1 VFWRDTGTNE
11 DEDDVEAREG
21 ACSMETA
28 MFWGGCRREGD
39 GQEAVTLFVRAVA
52 TGRHCGIA
60 AVGPV
65 QRKEMGAVLVVD
77 RQIRRCLGGRRGRWQ
92 LREREWPRGG
102 RGGELRW

>member
-1 VFWRDTGTNE
+1 MFWRDTGTNE

-52 TGRHCGIA
+52 AGRQAGCEDQSA
-60 AVGPV
+60 SSTAELQREGPSSEK
-65 QRKEMGAVLVVD
+65 R
-77 RQIRRCLGGRRGRWQ
+77 
-92 LREREWPRGG
+92 
-102 RGGELRW
+102 

>member
-1 VFWRDTGTNE
+1 MFWRDTGTNE

-52 TGRHCGIA
+52 AGR
-60 AVGPV
+60 
-65 QRKEMGAVLVVD
+65 QGA
-77 RQIRRCLGGRRGRWQ
+77 RINRRRLLRNCSGRARPARRDERGFGG
-92 LREREWPRGG
+92 
-102 RGGELRW
+102 

>member
-52 TGRHCGIA
+52 DQSASSTAELQRE
-60 AVGPV
+60 GPSSEK
-65 QRKEMGAVLVVD
+65 R
-77 RQIRRCLGGRRGRWQ
+77 
-92 LREREWPRGG
+92 
-102 RGGELRW
+102 